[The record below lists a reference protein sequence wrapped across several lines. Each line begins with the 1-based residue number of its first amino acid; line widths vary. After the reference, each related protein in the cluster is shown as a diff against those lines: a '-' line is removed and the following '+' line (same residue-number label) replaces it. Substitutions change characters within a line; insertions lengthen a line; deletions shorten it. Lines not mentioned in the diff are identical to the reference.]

1 MAKMSANQKQI
12 YRDIREGVRTG
23 NKKLVEISASKL
35 YQFESKHEKELI
47 KKHLYSEGLKH
58 PAKAY
63 GADLADTLLRKAN
76 ERGTLTIPEM
86 KEAQKYFGLKMSD
99 EQRGA
104 IITMRAFRRTQR
116 KDYEA
121 FRKLSGAPNSFEAI
135 GRDLVYKGGDR
146 KNGYKYEY
154 TDKNGNIWTI
164 TTPKYDRKT
173 HQVDGFTFRQTGK
186 KKPDPTEENSM
197 FKDGMYQ

>member
-1 MAKMSANQKQI
+1 MAKMRADVKQI
-12 YRDIREGVRTG
+12 YYDIREGIRTG
-23 NKKLVEISASKL
+23 NKKLVEVSAAKL
-35 YQFESKHEKELI
+35 YKFEDKHERELL
-47 KKHLYSEGLKH
+47 KKNMS
-58 PAKAY
+58 AKGKKNPSAAY
-63 GADLADTLLRKAN
+63 GKALADVLLKKSN

-86 KEAQKYFGLKMSD
+86 KESQKYFGLRMSD

-121 FRKLSGAPNSFEAI
+121 FRKLSGAPNSFEEI
-135 GRDLVYKGGDR
+135 GRNLKYVGGDR

-154 TDKNGNIWTI
+154 TDKNDNIWTI

-173 HQVDGFTFRQTGK
+173 HQVDGFTFKQTGK